1 MSEYADLEAIRNG
14 HRWDDPTPT
23 VLALCDA
30 VEWMRD
36 RLTELGDAES
46 LERFHPRSLLCT
58 NCGKP
63 MSGHTPL
70 AECWTAEEQT

>member
-1 MSEYADLEAIRNG
+1 
-14 HRWDDPTPT
+14 
-23 VLALCDA
+23 
-30 VEWMRD
+30 
-36 RLTELGDAES
+36 
-46 LERFHPRSLLCT
+46 LLCT